1 MPARLV
7 PQGPKRRVSHF
18 GWTHYAIGQTETS
31 GTSRVYG
38 EYIMATHIE
47 TNSHTTKTFHYIRG
61 YPLVGNLPDF
71 TKDRLGLLQRLAR
84 AGDVCAMHFGPFP
97 AILFNKPEHV
107 HSILVEHAYDF
118 DKGRA
123 IHTLG
128 RSVIGDGISSSE
140 GDFHRHQRKLM
151 SPPFQP
157 RHIAR
162 YAEIMGYYGEH
173 IQQTWTDSTVID
185 VNQHMTNLTMSIIGK
200 ALFDADVFTETDEL
214 GAAMTVVMAYFS
226 HEVSTLL
233 PLPYSWPTPRNRRT
247 HTAMQVL
254 RNRIQRFIDERR
266 NNPAERND
274 FLSILLQARD
284 EDDKPMSNEQVMA
297 ECLTL
302 FVAGH
307 ETTATALSWTWYLL
321 CQHPEKYRQVQQ
333 EVDRVLQGRTPTYD
347 DLAHLPYCLQ
357 VFKEAMR
364 LYPPAYIMS
373 RQALHEVEIDG
384 YRVPKGWVV
393 LLAPY
398 TLHRREDSFP
408 EPEKFDPERFTPE
421 REKQLP
427 RYAYLPFGAGPRIC
441 LGLYFAMMEG
451 HLLLAT
457 LAQRISFSLV
467 PGQTIVPDPVHHLT
481 LRPEGSVNVVV
492 KRR

>member
-1 MPARLV
+1 
-7 PQGPKRRVSHF
+7 
-18 GWTHYAIGQTETS
+18 
-31 GTSRVYG
+31 
-38 EYIMATHIE
+38 MATHIE

-157 RHIAR
+157 RHIAS
-162 YAEIMGYYGEH
+162 YAEIMSYYGEH
-173 IQQTWTDSTVID
+173 MQQTWTDGTVID

-226 HEVSTLL
+226 HGVSTLL

-247 HTAMQVL
+247 HKAMQVL
-254 RNRIQRFIDERR
+254 RTRIQRFIDERR

-441 LGLYFAMMEG
+441 LGMYFAMMEG

-457 LAQRISFSLV
+457 LAHRISFSLV

>member
-1 MPARLV
+1 
-7 PQGPKRRVSHF
+7 
-18 GWTHYAIGQTETS
+18 
-31 GTSRVYG
+31 
-38 EYIMATHIE
+38 MATHIE
-47 TNSHTTKTFHYIRG
+47 TTSHTTKAFHYIRG

-84 AGDVCAMHFGPFP
+84 AGDICAMHFGPFP
-97 AILFNKPEHV
+97 AILFNTPEHV
-107 HSILVEHAYDF
+107 HSILVEHACDF

-123 IHTLG
+123 IHMLG
-128 RSVIGDGISSSE
+128 RSVIGDGITSSE

-157 RHIAR
+157 RHIAS

-226 HEVSTLL
+226 HGVSTLL

-247 HTAMQVL
+247 HKAMQVL

-284 EDDKPMSNEQVMA
+284 EDDKPMSDEQLMA

-321 CQHPEKYRQVQQ
+321 CQHPEKYQQVQQ

-347 DLAHLPYCLQ
+347 DLARLPYCLQ
-357 VFKEAMR
+357 VFKEAMW

-373 RQALHEVEIDG
+373 RQALHNVEIDG
-384 YRVPKGWVV
+384 YRIPKGWVV
-393 LLAPY
+393 LLSPY

-408 EPEKFDPERFTPE
+408 ESEKFDPERFTPE

-427 RYAYLPFGAGPRIC
+427 RYVYLPFGAGPRIC

-492 KRR
+492 KRK

>member
-7 PQGPKRRVSHF
+7 PQGPTRIVYHSV
-18 GWTHYAIGQTETS
+18 WTHHTIRQTETP
-31 GTSRVYG
+31 GTSRVYE

-47 TNSHTTKTFHYIRG
+47 TNSHTTKTFHYIRA

-84 AGDVCAMHFGPFP
+84 AGDICAMHFGPFP
-97 AILFNKPEHV
+97 AILFNTPEHV

-284 EDDKPMSNEQVMA
+284 EDDKPMSDEQVMA
-297 ECLTL
+297 EYLTL

-321 CQHPEKYRQVQQ
+321 CQHPEKYQQVQQ

-347 DLAHLPYCLQ
+347 DLARLPYCLQ

-373 RQALHEVEIDG
+373 RQALHDVEIDG
-384 YRVPKGWVV
+384 YRIPKGWVV
-393 LLAPY
+393 LLSPY

-408 EPEKFDPERFTPE
+408 ESEKFDPERFTPE
-421 REKQLP
+421 RE
-427 RYAYLPFGAGPRIC
+427 
-441 LGLYFAMMEG
+441 
-451 HLLLAT
+451 T

-492 KRR
+492 KRK